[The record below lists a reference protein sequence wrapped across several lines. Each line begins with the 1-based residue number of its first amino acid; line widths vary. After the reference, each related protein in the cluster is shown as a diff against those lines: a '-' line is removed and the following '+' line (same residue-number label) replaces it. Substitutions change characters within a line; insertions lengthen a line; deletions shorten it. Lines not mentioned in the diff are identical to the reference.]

1 MYSNA
6 FLFCHRRNAA
16 AAAAAFTTSTTTA
29 ATTAVAVPP
38 AALPSTRPWRSE
50 QRPITVSVA
59 SKH

>member
-29 ATTAVAVPP
+29 ATTAVAAPP
-38 AALPSTRPWRSE
+38 AALPSTRPWRRE
-50 QRPITVSVA
+50 QRPNYSVS
-59 SKH
+59 SE